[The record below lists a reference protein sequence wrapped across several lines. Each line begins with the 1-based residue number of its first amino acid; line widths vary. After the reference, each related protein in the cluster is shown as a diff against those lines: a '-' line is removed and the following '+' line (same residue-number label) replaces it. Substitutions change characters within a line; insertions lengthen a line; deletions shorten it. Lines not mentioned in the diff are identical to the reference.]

1 MWKGEI
7 RMTQTYEY
15 IEKVDKAINKLV
27 PELVLDQLGLKNHD
41 SVKCKS
47 LKVTAKDVQFG
58 DLAQMKSIAAYIV
71 YADKQF
77 ISMYP
82 NIAKQLDNG
91 MDDKVAETI
100 WNAINNENYFVDF
113 RDEETCDRELENLL
127 KHVDEVL
134 TD

>member
-1 MWKGEI
+1 
-7 RMTQTYEY
+7 MTQTYEY

-41 SVKCKS
+41 SVKCES

-58 DLAQMKSIAAYIV
+58 DLSQMKSIAAYIV
-71 YADKQF
+71 YADKEF

-82 NIAKQLDNG
+82 NTAKQLDNG

-100 WNAINNENYFVDF
+100 WNDINNENYFVDF
-113 RDEETCDRELENLL
+113 RDEETCDRELDKLL

-134 TD
+134 AD

>member
-1 MWKGEI
+1 MP
-7 RMTQTYEY
+7 QTYEY

-41 SVKCKS
+41 SVECES
-47 LKVTAKDVQFG
+47 LKATAKDVQFG

-77 ISMYP
+77 ISLYP
-82 NIAKQLDNG
+82 NMAKQLDNG
-91 MDDKVAETI
+91 MDDKVAKTI

-113 RDEETCDRELENLL
+113 RDEKTCDPQLEILL
-127 KHVDEVL
+127 KRVDEIL
-134 TD
+134 AN

>member
-1 MWKGEI
+1 
-7 RMTQTYEY
+7 MTQTYEY

-27 PELVLDQLGLKNHD
+27 PELVLDQLGLRNHD
-41 SVKCKS
+41 SVKCES

-77 ISMYP
+77 ISMCP
-82 NIAKQLDNG
+82 NMAKQLDNG

-100 WNAINNENYFVDF
+100 WDAINNENYFVDF
-113 RDEETCDRELENLL
+113 RDEETCDRELDKLL

-134 TD
+134 AD

>member
-1 MWKGEI
+1 MA
-7 RMTQTYEY
+7 QTYNY

-27 PELVLDQLGLKNHD
+27 PELVLDQLGLRNHD
-41 SVKCKS
+41 SVKCES
-47 LKVTAKDVQFG
+47 LEVTAKDVQFG

-82 NIAKQLDNG
+82 NMAKQLDNG
-91 MDDKVAETI
+91 MDDKVAKTI

-113 RDEETCDRELENLL
+113 RDEETCDGELEKLL

>member
-1 MWKGEI
+1 
-7 RMTQTYEY
+7 MTQTYEY

-41 SVKCKS
+41 SVKCES

-58 DLAQMKSIAAYIV
+58 DLTQMKSVAAYIV

-82 NIAKQLDNG
+82 NMAKQLDNG
-91 MDDKVAETI
+91 MDDKVAKTI